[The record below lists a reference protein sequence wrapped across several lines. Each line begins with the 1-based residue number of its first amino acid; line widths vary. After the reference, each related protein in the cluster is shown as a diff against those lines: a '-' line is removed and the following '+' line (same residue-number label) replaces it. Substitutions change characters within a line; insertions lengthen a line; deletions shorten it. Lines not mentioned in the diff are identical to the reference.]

1 MEELIQQIY
10 KQARLLGV
18 CTLFTGK
25 EQTLEDIVHLFTTP
39 QGIEFCKEHDFPN
52 IEIFRLFKS
61 YNVERFG
68 IYIDAGS
75 ITLNNPSRAILI
87 GSTSAVIDCDI
98 LVTHEVVLLQ
108 GAKAIINAS
117 EWAVCKTTV
126 SRGCNIICNA
136 SGNAIIL

>member
-39 QGIEFCKEHDFPN
+39 QGIEFCTEHDFPN

-87 GSTSAVIDCDI
+87 GSTSAVIDCDT

-117 EWAVCKTTV
+117 GWAVCKTIV

>member
-39 QGIEFCKEHDFPN
+39 QGIEFCTEHDFPN

-87 GSTSAVIDCDI
+87 GSTSAVIDCDT

-108 GAKAIINAS
+108 GAEAIINAS
-117 EWAVCKTTV
+117 GWAVCKTTV